1 MVKRIVYN
9 AKIGKIRLSYI
20 LREKYMPGISE
31 ILSNDDFSRIVSDL
45 CVDTIED
52 RDPKEYLEEYNGER
66 RRRKTSVGFREPKK
80 VAVYS
85 DTEFET
91 DPNTGEEKP
100 KRLEDKTVPV
110 AKIVTNI
117 PKKIVRTAAAF
128 LFGGD
133 MIVSADN
140 MDDDS
145 LQDFKQVFVRKL
157 KMKSVFMRFARIVLS
172 ETKGAIVFYPVTKSN
187 IKGTDKDGNPILKK
201 EVVLKAKI
209 LSTPKDDNVTNEFYP
224 HFDDDDDMDGFIHKY
239 TAMVNGRSCE
249 CVKIYTANEIITGI
263 NDGQWVITKDKNLF
277 GKIPVVYAEVDQPDW
292 EDIAVLMDAYEMRL
306 SRMSDTND
314 YFGDPMLKTY
324 GQTNLPSK
332 ETVGKE
338 LNFSMEVDPDTGT
351 AYHGDAEY
359 LSWQQSIDSQK
370 EEIANERHEIFSGA
384 SCPDLSFDNLI
395 GIGDLSGVAREFMTI
410 DAKIKATEQMEIF
423 GPVVQRCVAIVQ
435 AGMARISHIKNAGA
449 IEGNYFEV
457 KFGSILPKNLTEILQ
472 NLAIANGNKPI
483 NSQETI
489 TAESPYTKNAKQ
501 EIATMKKEEKEM
513 AQNSNPFGAT
523 FPANPDE

>member
-1 MVKRIVYN
+1 
-9 AKIGKIRLSYI
+9 
-20 LREKYMPGISE
+20 MPGISE

-85 DTEFET
+85 DTEIET

-501 EIATMKKEEKEM
+501 ETATMKKEEKEI

>member
-1 MVKRIVYN
+1 
-9 AKIGKIRLSYI
+9 
-20 LREKYMPGISE
+20 
-31 ILSNDDFSRIVSDL
+31 
-45 CVDTIED
+45 
-52 RDPKEYLEEYNGER
+52 
-66 RRRKTSVGFREPKK
+66 
-80 VAVYS
+80 
-85 DTEFET
+85 
-91 DPNTGEEKP
+91 
-100 KRLEDKTVPV
+100 
-110 AKIVTNI
+110 
-117 PKKIVRTAAAF
+117 
-128 LFGGD
+128 
-133 MIVSADN
+133 
-140 MDDDS
+140 
-145 LQDFKQVFVRKL
+145 
-157 KMKSVFMRFARIVLS
+157 
-172 ETKGAIVFYPVTKSN
+172 
-187 IKGTDKDGNPILKK
+187 
-201 EVVLKAKI
+201 
-209 LSTPKDDNVTNEFYP
+209 
-224 HFDDDDDMDGFIHKY
+224 
-239 TAMVNGRSCE
+239 MVNGRSCE

-263 NDGQWVITKDKNLF
+263 NDGQWVITKVKNLF

-292 EDIAVLMDAYEMRL
+292 EDVAVLMDAYEMRL

-338 LNFSMEVDPDTGT
+338 LNFSMEEDPDTGT

-449 IEGNYFEV
+449 IEENYFEV

-501 EIATMKKEEKEM
+501 EITTMKKEEKEM

-523 FPANPDE
+523 FSANPDE

>member
-1 MVKRIVYN
+1 
-9 AKIGKIRLSYI
+9 
-20 LREKYMPGISE
+20 MPGIE
-31 ILSNDDFSRIVSDL
+31 DILNNEDFGRIVSDL

-52 RDPKEYLEEYNGER
+52 REPREYLEEFNGER

-80 VAVYS
+80 IAIYS
-85 DTEFET
+85 ETEFDI
-91 DPNTGEEKP
+91 DPESGESKP

-110 AKIVTNI
+110 AKIITNT

-133 MIVSADN
+133 MIISADN
-140 MDDDS
+140 TDDDS
-145 LQDFKQVFVRKL
+145 LEDFKKVFVRKL
-157 KMKSVFMRFARIVLS
+157 KMKSIFMRFARIVLS
-172 ETKGAIVFYPVTKSN
+172 ETKGAIVFYPITKS
-187 IKGTDKDGNPILKK
+187 KMVGTDKDGKPITKK
-201 EVVLKAKI
+201 ETELKVKL
-209 LSTPKDDNVTNEFYP
+209 LSTPKDDNITNEFYP

-239 TAMVNGRSCE
+239 NATIEGRTCE
-249 CVKIYTANEIITGI
+249 CVKIYTASDIITGI
-263 NDGQWVITKDKNLF
+263 NDGQWIVAKDRNIF

-292 EDIAVLMDAYEMRL
+292 EDVAVLIDAYEMRL

-314 YFGDPMLKTY
+314 YFGDPMLKTF

-359 LSWQQSIDSQK
+359 LAWQQSIDSQK
-370 EEIANERHEIFSGA
+370 EEISNERHEIFSGA

-395 GIGDLSGVAREFMTI
+395 GIGDLSGVSREFMTI

-435 AGMARISHIKNAGA
+435 AGMANISHIKNGDS
-449 IEGNYFEV
+449 IENNYFEV
-457 KFGSILPKNLTEILQ
+457 TFGSILPKSLVETLQ
-472 NLAIANGNKPI
+472 NLSTAGGGKPI
-483 NSQETI
+483 NSQETL
-489 TAESPYTKNAKQ
+489 TAQSPYTKDVKK
-501 EIATMKKEEKEM
+501 EIAAMKQEEKET
-513 AQNSNPFGAT
+513 AQNNNPLGMT
-523 FPANPDE
+523 FNEQE

>member
-1 MVKRIVYN
+1 
-9 AKIGKIRLSYI
+9 
-20 LREKYMPGISE
+20 MPGISE

-85 DTEFET
+85 DKEFEI

-133 MIVSADN
+133 MTVSADN

-145 LQDFKQVFVRKL
+145 LQDFKQVFVRRL

-187 IKGTDKDGNPILKK
+187 IKGTDKDGNPIFKK

-239 TAMVNGRSCE
+239 TAMVSSRSCE

-435 AGMARISHIKNAGA
+435 AGMARISHIKNADA

>member
-1 MVKRIVYN
+1 
-9 AKIGKIRLSYI
+9 
-20 LREKYMPGISE
+20 MPGISE

-85 DTEFET
+85 DTEFEI

-292 EDIAVLMDAYEMRL
+292 EDVAVLMDAYEMRL

-384 SCPDLSFDNLI
+384 SCPDLSFDNSANPGFLPYMKIPTFDNLI

-449 IEGNYFEV
+449 IEENYFEV

-501 EIATMKKEEKEM
+501 EITTMKKEEKEM

-523 FPANPDE
+523 FSANPDE